1 MMIFLRDII
10 MNNKT
15 RQDGYKLALNFFK
28 NHCEG
33 TGGVESMVDTL
44 LRLSTSLR
52 PAYWRRLRN
61 AIALSL
67 QALNE
72 PDWSATIKALT
83 NPITS
88 PENADLNLAKKEKQ
102 KRRKSVSAEEHQQI
116 VSYLKEKEDYAV
128 MGAITIAHYTGC
140 RPSEMPLI
148 YFNEDHTSII
158 IQSTKKTDDNSRG
171 LDRELFLDDEQ
182 LLKIQY
188 SILAIRDEQHRSDC
202 DPEKVMS
209 RIQHRLA
216 ICTKHIWPRR
226 QYQITLY
233 SYRHQM
239 GSDLKGSGG
248 GASAAAIMGHQSTRS
263 IDRYGNRTKAQRTPK
278 IRASA
283 ASIDNVR
290 IKNNLSVTRRSFYL

>member
-1 MMIFLRDII
+1 MMIYFEDIT

-15 RQDGYKLALNFFK
+15 RQDAYKLALNFFK

-33 TGGVESMVDTL
+33 TGEVEDMVDSL

-67 QALNE
+67 GSLDELEWSTTIQALMN
-72 PDWSATIKALT
+72 PATC
-83 NPITS
+83 
-88 PENADLNLAKKEKQ
+88 PEHAELNLEKKAKQ

-116 VSYLKEKEDYAV
+116 VSYLQEKEDHAV
-128 MGAITIAHYTGC
+128 MGAITIAHLTGC

-148 YFNEDHTSII
+148 YFSEDHTSII
-158 IQSTKKTDDNSRG
+158 IQSTKKTDNHSRG
-171 LDRELFLDDEQ
+171 LDRELFVDDEQ
-182 LLKIQY
+182 LTKIQY
-188 SILAIRDEQHRSDC
+188 SILAIRDEQRRSAC
-202 DPEKVMS
+202 DPEKAMS

-216 ICTKHIWPRR
+216 ICTKSLWPRR

-248 GASAAAIMGHQSTRS
+248 GAAASVIMGHQSTRS
-263 IDRYGNRTKAQRTPK
+263 IDRYGNRTKAQRTPE
-278 IRASA
+278 IRVSA
-283 ASIDNVR
+283 ASMDNVR
-290 IKNNLSVTRRSFYL
+290 IKSNSPTSNRPF